1 MAILTVHICTS
12 CGRRTAEGIC
22 QTCNQATVPMH
33 LIPKRCA
40 DCGTSL
46 KLPPHLR
53 TSMEQCEDCAVMNR
67 DVIGLWAWNDLLCDL
82 V

>member
-12 CGRRTAEGIC
+12 CGRRTAEGMC
-22 QTCNQATVPMH
+22 QTCNQATVPTR
-33 LIPKRCA
+33 LIPKRCV
-40 DCGTSL
+40 DCGRSM

-53 TSMEQCEDCAVMNR
+53 RSIDQCEDCAVMIR
-67 DVIGLWAWNDLLCDL
+67 EVIGLWAWNDLLRDL